1 VICGMGGSGIAGLM
15 IKKYFA
21 PKAPFPIE
29 VIPDYTIPGYVNA
42 HTLVILCSY
51 SGNTEETLN
60 CARLAK
66 ESGAQLL
73 AITTGGALQTWAN
86 QHNVPVFGME
96 KGFQPRVA
104 LGSPLSYLFL
114 IINDVLGVQAKA
126 DLSSYIKTLESW
138 EDFSNHAR
146 GLAEPFFSR
155 LQHKFVIVC
164 DTYFEALGI
173 RLANQIQEN
182 AKLEAFVQVLPEA
195 NHNAIESY
203 VKTLDSNVIIL
214 NSGINKRTNHRF
226 SFFKHELLDKLN
238 ITYVQV
244 DVSDT
249 SFKSILHTAYTCDW
263 LSLHLANHLNVVSNQ
278 VPIINQLKNYLSTK
292 ND

>member
-1 VICGMGGSGIAGLM
+1 VNYLGPELAKFSSQIRYALEQYKKPNLNVSKIQHIVICGMGGSGIAGLM

-164 DTYFEALGI
+164 DTYFEALEI
-173 RLANQIQEN
+173 KFKKMQNL
-182 AKLEAFVQVLPEA
+182 KLLFKYYQ
-195 NHNAIESY
+195 
-203 VKTLDSNVIIL
+203 
-214 NSGINKRTNHRF
+214 KRTTMPLKAML
-226 SFFKHELLDKLN
+226 KH
-238 ITYVQV
+238 
-244 DVSDT
+244 
-249 SFKSILHTAYTCDW
+249 
-263 LSLHLANHLNVVSNQ
+263 
-278 VPIINQLKNYLSTK
+278 
-292 ND
+292 